1 MQAGSI
7 GIYGSR
13 RARTYAARF
22 VNRTLSIARALGA
35 RSNPLPSG
43 VLATLWLALEGIFV
57 SPCSPTNISLC
68 AGRLSGVSAAVFAPQ
83 VLKRAPETAR
93 TAPRR
98 ARLARADAHGVPR

>member
-7 GIYGSR
+7 GIFGSR
-13 RARTYAARF
+13 HTRTCAACL
-22 VNRTLSIARALGA
+22 VNCTLSAARALDA
-35 RSNPLPSG
+35 RSTPLPCG
-43 VLATLWLALEGIFV
+43 VLATLWPALEGNFV

-93 TAPRR
+93 AAP
-98 ARLARADAHGVPR
+98 